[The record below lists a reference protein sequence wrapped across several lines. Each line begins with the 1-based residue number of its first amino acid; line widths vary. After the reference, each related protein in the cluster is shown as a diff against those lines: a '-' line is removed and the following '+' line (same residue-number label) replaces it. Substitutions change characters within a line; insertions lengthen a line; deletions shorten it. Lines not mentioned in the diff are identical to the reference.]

1 MYSEINHFG
10 AFLRSVIEAKNASH
24 PFLDWK
30 VGIVAILS
38 NTLISIKVMLGAV
51 GASWSTV

>member
-51 GASWSTV
+51 GASWFTV